1 MNMFDTTSLKCSV
14 LALSSLLAI
23 GPTSALATDIK
34 SLNGSWESISCEV
47 RPQVGQDGKV
57 TDWWLTRKIEMKDGR
72 IVADFTTYAGPG
84 CDVPLQVLGFA
95 GSVTKIADSDVTNG
109 AIDADLKVDDYV
121 RFTPIA
127 EGFAQFLNSA
137 PTGTC
142 GAAEWK
148 VGETQD
154 VHETGCSVIG
164 LKPNDPTVEYEVLAL
179 QDDKLYFG
187 ARPVDGTFITS
198 VEKRPH
204 ALQVPL
210 KRSN

>member
-1 MNMFDTTSLKCSV
+1 MIVSLKTFFKSAIALTIPTSLCSAPT
-14 LALSSLLAI
+14 LAADLSE
-23 GPTSALATDIK
+23 
-34 SLNGSWESISCEV
+34 LNGNWESISCEV

-57 TDWWLTRKIEMKDGR
+57 TEWWLTRKIEMKDGR

-95 GSVTKIADSDVTNG
+95 GSVTKVGESDVTVG
-109 AIDADLKVDDYV
+109 AINADLKVDEYV

-127 EGFAQFLNSA
+127 DGFARFLNSA
-137 PTGTC
+137 PAGTC
-142 GAAEWK
+142 GAAKWE
-148 VGETQD
+148 VGTTQN
-154 VHETGCSVIG
+154 VHVTGCSVIG
-164 LKPNDPTVEYEVLAL
+164 LKPNDPTVEFEVLAV